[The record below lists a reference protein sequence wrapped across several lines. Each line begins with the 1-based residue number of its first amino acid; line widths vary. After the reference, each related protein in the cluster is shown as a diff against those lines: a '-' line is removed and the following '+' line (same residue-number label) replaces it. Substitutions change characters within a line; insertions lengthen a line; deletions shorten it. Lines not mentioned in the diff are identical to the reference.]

1 MIQDLTRQKDLLLQ
15 EYEFEKEQFQR
26 QTQNMGIQK
35 KVRRG
40 MCWFPLSVGRS
51 YYNSLD
57 QLVVEV
63 GRSTDTDIEH
73 QFEPG
78 KPVCFFRE
86 DASGMLTYMKFTAQ
100 VSFVEENRMVVSLP
114 SPQALAQ
121 ITEAD
126 RLGIQLYLD
135 EYTYRL
141 MFQALDTVISAKGN
155 RLAQLR
161 DICHT
166 TAPASEFSF
175 APVRFPWLNPSQEK
189 AADMVLRAKDVA
201 VVHGPP
207 GTGKTTTLVEAI
219 YETLHREVQVLVCA
233 QSNMAVDWIS
243 EKLSERGVNVL
254 RIGNPTRVTDRMLQD
269 TYERRFEN
277 HPLYDQLWGIRR
289 NIRQLYDSRE
299 GNRENRHQKIA
310 RLKEKATELEY
321 TINESIFADARVIAC
336 TLTGSAHHLLTGRRF
351 GTLFIDE
358 AAQALE
364 ASCWI
369 AIQKADRV
377 ILAGDHRQL
386 PPTVKSP
393 AALSGGLDKTLMQTI
408 CENKPRC
415 VSMLTVQYRMADD
428 IMQFP
433 NQEFYDGLLQS
444 DPGVKYRGI
453 LDWDTAVEWVEA
465 GGEERPSPNPST
477 REGSSD
483 FQQMNTQNISLP
495 SLVANGVFG
504 GLTECQSVLHE
515 GSNLHCDART
525 GPGEPLP
532 FRFPFEEGETLA
544 PDGLSRI
551 NPVEAELALQT
562 LHDYIER
569 IGKDRILYERLDIG
583 IISPYKGQ
591 VHLLRK
597 MLRKD
602 SYWKPLRH
610 LISINTV
617 DGFQGQER
625 DIILISMVR
634 QNEQGQVGFLADL
647 RRMNVAITRARMKLI
662 IIGHSPTLCRHP
674 FYRRLKQYIDNL
686 WE

>member
-1 MIQDLTRQKDLLLQ
+1 MTRQKDLLLQ

-63 GRSTDTDIEH
+63 CRSTDTDVEH

-415 VSMLTVQYRMADD
+415 VSMLTVQYRMADE

-465 GGEERPSPNPST
+465 GGEERP
-477 REGSSD
+477 
-483 FQQMNTQNISLP
+483 
-495 SLVANGVFG
+495 
-504 GLTECQSVLHE
+504 
-515 GSNLHCDART
+515 
-525 GPGEPLP
+525 P

-602 SYWKPLRH
+602 SYRKPLRH

-686 WE
+686 

>member
-1 MIQDLTRQKDLLLQ
+1 MIQDLVRQKDLLLK

-26 QTQNMGIQK
+26 QTENMGVHK

-40 MCWFPLSVGRS
+40 MCWYPLSVGRS

-57 QLVVEV
+57 QMVVEV
-63 GRSTDTDIEH
+63 SRSIDTDVEH

-78 KPVCFFRE
+78 KSVCFFQE
-86 DASGMLTYMKFTAQ
+86 DASGMLSYMKFVAQ
-100 VSFVEENRMVVSLP
+100 VCFVEENRMVIALP
-114 SPQALAQ
+114 SAGALTQ
-121 ITEAD
+121 IANAG
-126 RLGIQLYLD
+126 RLGVQLYLD

-141 MFQALDTVISAKGN
+141 MFQALDTVISAKDN

-166 TAPASEFSF
+166 SAPASEFSF
-175 APVRFPWLNPSQEK
+175 APVRFPWLNASQEK
-189 AADMVLRAKDVA
+189 AADLVLRAKDVA

-219 YETLHREVQVLVCA
+219 YEVLHREVQVLVCA

-243 EKLSERGVNVL
+243 EKLSERGVNIL
-254 RIGNPTRVTDRMLQD
+254 RIGNPTRVTDRMLND
-269 TYERRFEN
+269 TYERRFER

-310 RLKEKATELEY
+310 RLKERAAELEY
-321 TINESIFADARVIAC
+321 TINESLFADARVIAC
-336 TLTGSAHHLLTGRRF
+336 TLTGSAHPLLTGRRF

-386 PPTVKSP
+386 PPTIKSP

-415 VSMLTVQYRMADD
+415 VSMLTIQYRMSDE

-433 NQEFYDGLLQS
+433 NREFYDGLLHS
-444 DPGVKYRGI
+444 DPSVKYRGI
-453 LDWDTAVEWVEA
+453 LDWDTAIEWVESDWENGKVKTENGKLQA
-465 GGEERPSPNPST
+465 SASRSMVGTLRAASEEQ
-477 REGSSD
+477 E
-483 FQQMNTQNISLP
+483 QNS
-495 SLVANGVFG
+495 
-504 GLTECQSVLHE
+504 
-515 GSNLHCDART
+515 
-525 GPGEPLP
+525 
-532 FRFPFEEGETLA
+532 FPFSSGETLA
-544 PDGLSRI
+544 SDGISRI

-591 VHLLRK
+591 VQLLRR

-610 LISINTV
+610 LVSINTV

-634 QNEQGQVGFLADL
+634 QNEQGQVGFLSDL

-662 IIGHSPTLCRHP
+662 IIGHSPTLCQHP
-674 FYRRLKQYIDNL
+674 FYKRLKHYIDNL

>member
-1 MIQDLTRQKDLLLQ
+1 MIQDLARQKELLLK

-26 QTQNMGIQK
+26 QTQNMGVQK

-40 MCWFPLSVGRS
+40 MCWYPLSVGRS

-57 QLVVEV
+57 QLVVEL
-63 GRSTDTDIEH
+63 RRTTDLDIEH

-78 KPVCFFRE
+78 KPVCFFQE
-86 DASGMLTYMKFTAQ
+86 DASGMLSYMKFVAQ
-100 VSFVEENRMVVSLP
+100 VSFVEENSMVVSLP
-114 SPQALAQ
+114 SAQALSQ
-121 ITEAD
+121 ITDAD
-126 RLGIQLYLD
+126 RLGVQLYLD

-141 MFQALDTVISAKGN
+141 MFQALDTVISAKDN

-166 TAPASEFSF
+166 SAPASQFSF
-175 APVRFPWLNPSQEK
+175 EPVRFPWLNPSQEK
-189 AADMVLRAKDVA
+189 AADMVLHAKDVA

-219 YETLHREVQVLVCA
+219 YETLRREVQVLVCA

-243 EKLSERGVNVL
+243 EKLSERGVNIL

-269 TYERRFEN
+269 TYERRFER

-310 RLKEKATELEY
+310 RLKERATELEY
-321 TINESIFADARVIAC
+321 TINESLFTDARVIAC
-336 TLTGSAHHLLTGRRF
+336 TLTGSAHHLLQGRRF

-377 ILAGDHRQL
+377 VLAGDHRQL
-386 PPTVKSP
+386 PPTIKSP

-415 VSMLTVQYRMADD
+415 VSMLNVQYRMCDE

-433 NQEFYDGLLQS
+433 NREFYDGQLHS
-444 DPGVKYRGI
+444 DPSVKYRGI
-453 LDWDTAVEWVEA
+453 LDWDTAIEWVESDLETEN
-465 GGEERPSPNPST
+465 GK
-477 REGSSD
+477 RETENEDLTPKSNSFHLSD
-483 FQQMNTQNISLP
+483 FT
-495 SLVANGVFG
+495 
-504 GLTECQSVLHE
+504 
-515 GSNLHCDART
+515 
-525 GPGEPLP
+525 
-532 FRFPFEEGETLA
+532 FPFSSGELLA
-544 PDGLSRI
+544 SDGLSRI
-551 NPVEAELALQT
+551 NPAEARQALQS
-562 LHDYIER
+562 LRNYIER
-569 IGKDRILYERLDIG
+569 IGRDRILHERLDIG

-591 VHLLRK
+591 VQLLRR
-597 MLRKD
+597 MLRRD

-610 LISINTV
+610 LISVNTV

-634 QNEQGQVGFLADL
+634 NNEQGQVGFLSDL

-662 IIGHSPTLCRHP
+662 IIGHSPTLCHHP
-674 FYRRLKQYIDNL
+674 FYKRLKHYIDNIT
-686 WE
+686 EY

>member
-1 MIQDLTRQKDLLLQ
+1 MIQDLARQKELLLK

-26 QTQNMGIQK
+26 QTQNMGVQK

-57 QLVVEV
+57 QLVVEL
-63 GRSTDTDIEH
+63 RRTTDLDVEH
-73 QFEPG
+73 QFEPS
-78 KPVCFFRE
+78 KPVCFFQE
-86 DASGMLTYMKFTAQ
+86 DASGMLSYMKFVAQ
-100 VSFVEENRMVVSLP
+100 VSFVEENSMVVSLP
-114 SPQALAQ
+114 SAQALSQ
-121 ITEAD
+121 ITDAD
-126 RLGIQLYLD
+126 RLGVQLYLD

-141 MFQALDTVISAKGN
+141 MFQALDTVISAKDT

-166 TAPASEFSF
+166 SAPASQFSF
-175 APVRFPWLNPSQEK
+175 EPVRFPWLNPSQEK
-189 AADMVLRAKDVA
+189 AADMVLHAKDVA

-219 YETLHREVQVLVCA
+219 YETLRREVQVLVCA

-243 EKLSERGVNVL
+243 EKLSERGVNIL

-269 TYERRFEN
+269 TYERRFER

-310 RLKEKATELEY
+310 RLKERAAELEY
-321 TINESIFADARVIAC
+321 TINESLFTDARVIAC
-336 TLTGSAHHLLTGRRF
+336 TLTGSAHHLLQGRRF

-369 AIQKADRV
+369 AIQKADRIV
-377 ILAGDHRQL
+377 LAGDHRQL
-386 PPTVKSP
+386 PPTIKSP
-393 AALSGGLDKTLMQTI
+393 TALSGGLDKTLMQTI

-415 VSMLTVQYRMADD
+415 VSMLNVQYRMCDE

-433 NQEFYDGLLQS
+433 NREFYDGQLHS
-444 DPGVKYRGI
+444 DPSVKYRGI
-453 LDWDTAVEWVEA
+453 LDWDTAIEWIES
-465 GGEERPSPNPST
+465 EEPIESI
-477 REGSSD
+477 E
-483 FQQMNTQNISLP
+483 SL
-495 SLVANGVFG
+495 
-504 GLTECQSVLHE
+504 E
-515 GSNLHCDART
+515 NLDRLEPPES
-525 GPGEPLP
+525 PGEL
-532 FRFPFEEGETLA
+532 LA
-544 PDGLSRI
+544 SDGLSRT
-551 NPVEAELALQT
+551 NPAEAKQALQT

-569 IGKDRILYERLDIG
+569 IGRDRILHERLDIG

-591 VHLLRK
+591 VQLLRR
-597 MLRKD
+597 MLRRD

-610 LISINTV
+610 LISVNTV

-634 QNEQGQVGFLADL
+634 QNEQGQVGFLSDL

-662 IIGHSPTLCRHP
+662 IIGHSPTLCHHP
-674 FYRRLKQYIDNL
+674 FYKRLKHYIDNIT
-686 WE
+686 EY

>member
-63 GRSTDTDIEH
+63 GRSTDTDVEH

-114 SPQALAQ
+114 SPQALVQ

-141 MFQALDTVISAKGN
+141 MFQALDAVISAKGN

-321 TINESIFADARVIAC
+321 TISESIFADARVIAC

-465 GGEERPSPNPST
+465 GGEERP
-477 REGSSD
+477 
-483 FQQMNTQNISLP
+483 
-495 SLVANGVFG
+495 
-504 GLTECQSVLHE
+504 
-515 GSNLHCDART
+515 
-525 GPGEPLP
+525 P

-662 IIGHSPTLCRHP
+662 IIGHYPTLCRHP

>member
-1 MIQDLTRQKDLLLQ
+1 MIQDLARQKELLLK

-26 QTQNMGIQK
+26 QTQNMGVQK

-40 MCWFPLSVGRS
+40 MCWFPLRVGRS

-63 GRSTDTDIEH
+63 SRTADTDVEH
-73 QFEPG
+73 LFEPG
-78 KPVCFFRE
+78 KPVCFFQE
-86 DASGMLTYMKFTAQ
+86 DASGMLSYMKFVAQ
-100 VSFVEENRMVVSLP
+100 VSFVEENRMVIALP
-114 SPQALAQ
+114 SAGALTQ
-121 ITEAD
+121 IANAD
-126 RLGIQLYLD
+126 RLGVQLYLD

-141 MFQALDTVISAKGN
+141 MFQALDTVISAKDN

-166 TAPASEFSF
+166 SAPASQFSF
-175 APVRFPWLNPSQEK
+175 EPVRFPWLNASQEK

-219 YETLHREVQVLVCA
+219 YETLRREVQVLVCA

-243 EKLSERGVNVL
+243 EKLSERGVNIL

-269 TYERRFEN
+269 TYERRFER

-310 RLKEKATELEY
+310 RLKERAAELEY
-321 TINESIFADARVIAC
+321 TINESLFADARVISC
-336 TLTGSAHHLLTGRRF
+336 TLTGSAHPLLTGRRF

-377 ILAGDHRQL
+377 VLAGDHRQL
-386 PPTVKSP
+386 PPTIKSP

-415 VSMLTVQYRMADD
+415 VSMLNVQYRMCDE

-433 NQEFYDGLLQS
+433 NREFYDGLLHS
-444 DPGVKYRGI
+444 DPSVKYRGI
-453 LDWDTAVEWVEA
+453 LDWDTAIEWVESDLETEN
-465 GGEERPSPNPST
+465 GKRKTENEDLTPKSNSFHL
-477 REGSSD
+477 SD
-483 FQQMNTQNISLP
+483 FT
-495 SLVANGVFG
+495 
-504 GLTECQSVLHE
+504 
-515 GSNLHCDART
+515 
-525 GPGEPLP
+525 
-532 FRFPFEEGETLA
+532 FPFSSGETLA
-544 PDGLSRI
+544 SDGLSRI

-562 LHDYIER
+562 LHNYIER
-569 IGKDRILYERLDIG
+569 IGKDRILHERLDIG

-591 VHLLRK
+591 VQLLRR
-597 MLRKD
+597 MLRRD

-610 LISINTV
+610 LISVNTV

-634 QNEQGQVGFLADL
+634 NNEQGQVGFLSDL

-662 IIGHSPTLCRHP
+662 IIGHSPTLCHHP
-674 FYRRLKQYIDNL
+674 FYKRLKHYIDNIT
-686 WE
+686 EY

>member
-1 MIQDLTRQKDLLLQ
+1 
-15 EYEFEKEQFQR
+15 
-26 QTQNMGIQK
+26 MGVQK

-63 GRSTDTDIEH
+63 SRSTDLDVEH

-78 KPVCFFRE
+78 KPVCFFQE
-86 DASGMLTYMKFTAQ
+86 DASGMLSYMKFVAQ
-100 VSFVEENRMVVSLP
+100 VSFVEENRMVIALP
-114 SPQALAQ
+114 SAQAL
-121 ITEAD
+121 TLLTNAD
-126 RLGIQLYLD
+126 RLGVQLYLD

-141 MFQALDTVISAKGN
+141 MFQALDSVISAKDN

-166 TAPASEFSF
+166 GAPASEFSF

-219 YETLHREVQVLVCA
+219 YETLRREVQVLVCA

-243 EKLSERGVNVL
+243 EKLSERGVSIL

-269 TYERRFEN
+269 TYERRFER

-289 NIRQLYDSRE
+289 SIRQLYDSRE

-310 RLKEKATELEY
+310 RLKERAAELEY
-321 TINESIFADARVIAC
+321 TINESLFTDARVIAC
-336 TLTGSAHHLLTGRRF
+336 TLTGSAHHLLQGRRF

-369 AIQKADRV
+369 AIQKADRIV
-377 ILAGDHRQL
+377 LAGDHRQL
-386 PPTVKSP
+386 PPTIKSP

-415 VSMLTVQYRMADD
+415 VSMLNVQYRMCDE

-433 NQEFYDGLLQS
+433 NREFYDGQLHS
-444 DPGVKYRGI
+444 DPSVKYRGI
-453 LDWDTAVEWVEA
+453 LDWDTAIEWIESDLETEN
-465 GGEERPSPNPST
+465 GKRKTGNEDLTPKSNSFHL
-477 REGSSD
+477 SD
-483 FQQMNTQNISLP
+483 FT
-495 SLVANGVFG
+495 
-504 GLTECQSVLHE
+504 
-515 GSNLHCDART
+515 
-525 GPGEPLP
+525 
-532 FRFPFEEGETLA
+532 FPFSSGELLA
-544 PDGLSRI
+544 SDGLSRI
-551 NPVEAELALQT
+551 NPAEAKQALQT

-569 IGKDRILYERLDIG
+569 IGRDRILHERLDIG

-591 VHLLRK
+591 VQLLRR
-597 MLRKD
+597 MLRRD

-610 LISINTV
+610 LISVNTV

-634 QNEQGQVGFLADL
+634 QNEQGQVGFLSDL

-662 IIGHSPTLCRHP
+662 IIGHSPTLCHHP
-674 FYRRLKQYIDNL
+674 FYKRLKHYIDNIT
-686 WE
+686 EY

>member
-1 MIQDLTRQKDLLLQ
+1 MIQDLARQKELLLK

-26 QTQNMGIQK
+26 QTQNMGVQK

-63 GRSTDTDIEH
+63 SRTADTDVEH
-73 QFEPG
+73 LFEPG
-78 KPVCFFRE
+78 KPVCFFQE
-86 DASGMLTYMKFTAQ
+86 DASGMLSYMKFVAQ
-100 VSFVEENRMVVSLP
+100 VSFVEENRMVIALP
-114 SPQALAQ
+114 SAQALTQ
-121 ITEAD
+121 LSNAD
-126 RLGIQLYLD
+126 RLGVQLYLD

-141 MFQALDTVISAKGN
+141 MFQALDTVISAKDN

-166 TAPASEFSF
+166 SAPASQFSF
-175 APVRFPWLNPSQEK
+175 EPVRFPWLNASQEK
-189 AADMVLRAKDVA
+189 AADLVLRAKDVA

-219 YETLHREVQVLVCA
+219 YETLRREVQVLVCA

-243 EKLSERGVNVL
+243 EKLSERGVNIL
-254 RIGNPTRVTDRMLQD
+254 RIGNPTRVTDRMLND
-269 TYERRFEN
+269 TYERRFER

-310 RLKEKATELEY
+310 RLKERATELEY
-321 TINESIFADARVIAC
+321 TINESLFSDARVIAC
-336 TLTGSAHHLLTGRRF
+336 TLTGSAHHLLQGRRF

-369 AIQKADRV
+369 AIQKADRI

-386 PPTVKSP
+386 PPTIKSP
-393 AALSGGLDKTLMQTI
+393 AALSGGLDKTLMQAI

-415 VSMLTVQYRMADD
+415 VSMLNVQYRMCDE

-433 NQEFYDGLLQS
+433 NREFYDGLLHS
-444 DPGVKYRGI
+444 DPSVKYRGI
-453 LDWDTAVEWVEA
+453 LDWDTAIEWVESDLETEN
-465 GGEERPSPNPST
+465 GK
-477 REGSSD
+477 RETENEDLTPKSNSFHLSD
-483 FQQMNTQNISLP
+483 FT
-495 SLVANGVFG
+495 
-504 GLTECQSVLHE
+504 
-515 GSNLHCDART
+515 
-525 GPGEPLP
+525 
-532 FRFPFEEGETLA
+532 FPFSSGETLA
-544 PDGLSRI
+544 SDGLSRI

-562 LHDYIER
+562 LHNYIER
-569 IGKDRILYERLDIG
+569 IGKDRILHERLDIG

-591 VHLLRK
+591 VQLLRR
-597 MLRKD
+597 MLRKN

-634 QNEQGQVGFLADL
+634 NNEQGQVGFLSDL

-674 FYRRLKQYIDNL
+674 FYKRLKHYIDNIT
-686 WE
+686 EY

>member
-26 QTQNMGIQK
+26 QTQNMGVQK

-63 GRSTDTDIEH
+63 SRSTDTDVEH

-141 MFQALDTVISAKGN
+141 MFQALDAVISAKGN

-243 EKLSERGVNVL
+243 EKLAERGVNIL

-269 TYERRFEN
+269 TYERRFER

-310 RLKEKATELEY
+310 RLKERATELEY
-321 TINESIFADARVIAC
+321 TINESLFADARVIAC
-336 TLTGSAHHLLTGRRF
+336 TLTGSAHHLLAGRKF

-393 AALSGGLDKTLMQTI
+393 SALSGGLDKTLMQTI

-433 NQEFYDGLLQS
+433 NREFYDGLLQS

-453 LDWDTAVEWVEA
+453 LDWDTAVEWVE
-465 GGEERPSPNPST
+465 
-477 REGSSD
+477 
-483 FQQMNTQNISLP
+483 
-495 SLVANGVFG
+495 
-504 GLTECQSVLHE
+504 
-515 GSNLHCDART
+515 
-525 GPGEPLP
+525 GPGEGPP

-686 WE
+686 

>member
-1 MIQDLTRQKDLLLQ
+1 MIQDLARQKELLLK

-26 QTQNMGIQK
+26 QTQNMGVQK

-57 QLVVEV
+57 QLVVEL
-63 GRSTDTDIEH
+63 RRTTDLDVEH

-78 KPVCFFRE
+78 KPVCFFQE
-86 DASGMLTYMKFTAQ
+86 DASGMLSYMKFVAQ
-100 VSFVEENRMVVSLP
+100 VSFVEENSMVVSLP
-114 SPQALAQ
+114 SAQALSQ
-121 ITEAD
+121 ITDAD
-126 RLGIQLYLD
+126 RLGVQLYLD

-141 MFQALDTVISAKGN
+141 MFQALDSVISAKDN

-166 TAPASEFSF
+166 GAPASEFSF

-219 YETLHREVQVLVCA
+219 YETLRREVQVLVCA

-243 EKLSERGVNVL
+243 EKLSERGVSIL

-269 TYERRFEN
+269 TYERRFER

-289 NIRQLYDSRE
+289 SIRQLYDSRE

-310 RLKEKATELEY
+310 RLKERAAELEY
-321 TINESIFADARVIAC
+321 TINESLFTDARVIAC
-336 TLTGSAHHLLTGRRF
+336 TLTGSAHHLLQGRRF

-369 AIQKADRV
+369 AIQKADRIV
-377 ILAGDHRQL
+377 LAGDHRQL
-386 PPTVKSP
+386 PPTIKSP

-415 VSMLTVQYRMADD
+415 VSMLNVQYRMCDE

-433 NQEFYDGLLQS
+433 NREFYDGQLHS
-444 DPGVKYRGI
+444 DPSVKYRGI
-453 LDWDTAVEWVEA
+453 LDWDTAIEWIESDLETEN
-465 GGEERPSPNPST
+465 GKRKTENEDLTPKYNSFHP
-477 REGSSD
+477 SD
-483 FQQMNTQNISLP
+483 FT
-495 SLVANGVFG
+495 
-504 GLTECQSVLHE
+504 
-515 GSNLHCDART
+515 
-525 GPGEPLP
+525 
-532 FRFPFEEGETLA
+532 FPFSSGELLA
-544 PDGLSRI
+544 SDGFSRI
-551 NPVEAELALQT
+551 NPAEAKQALQA
-562 LHDYIER
+562 LHDYVER
-569 IGKDRILYERLDIG
+569 IGRDRILHERLDIG

-591 VHLLRK
+591 VQLLRR
-597 MLRKD
+597 MLRRD

-610 LISINTV
+610 LISVNTV

-634 QNEQGQVGFLADL
+634 QNEQGQVGFLSDL

-662 IIGHSPTLCRHP
+662 IIGHSPTLCHHP
-674 FYRRLKQYIDNL
+674 FYKRLKHYIDNIT
-686 WE
+686 EY

>member
-63 GRSTDTDIEH
+63 GRSTDTDVEH

-141 MFQALDTVISAKGN
+141 MFQALDAVISAKGN

-321 TINESIFADARVIAC
+321 TISESIFADARVIAC

-453 LDWDTAVEWVEA
+453 LDWDTAVEWVE
-465 GGEERPSPNPST
+465 
-477 REGSSD
+477 
-483 FQQMNTQNISLP
+483 
-495 SLVANGVFG
+495 
-504 GLTECQSVLHE
+504 
-515 GSNLHCDART
+515 
-525 GPGEPLP
+525 GPGEGPP
-532 FRFPFEEGETLA
+532 FHFPFEEGETLA

-674 FYRRLKQYIDNL
+674 FYRRLKQYIANL
-686 WE
+686 

>member
-1 MIQDLTRQKDLLLQ
+1 
-15 EYEFEKEQFQR
+15 
-26 QTQNMGIQK
+26 MGVQK

-57 QLVVEV
+57 QMVVEV
-63 GRSTDTDIEH
+63 SRSIDTDVEH

-78 KPVCFFRE
+78 KPVCFFQE
-86 DASGMLTYMKFTAQ
+86 DASGMLSYMKFVAQ
-100 VSFVEENRMVVSLP
+100 VCFVEENRMVIALP
-114 SPQALAQ
+114 SAQALTQLTNAG
-121 ITEAD
+121 
-126 RLGIQLYLD
+126 RLGVQLYLD

-141 MFQALDTVISAKGN
+141 MFQALDTVISAKDN

-166 TAPASEFSF
+166 SAPASEFSF
-175 APVRFPWLNPSQEK
+175 APVRFPWLNASQEK
-189 AADMVLRAKDVA
+189 AADLVLRAKDVA

-219 YETLHREVQVLVCA
+219 YEALHREVQVLVCA

-243 EKLSERGVNVL
+243 EKLSERGVNIL
-254 RIGNPTRVTDRMLQD
+254 RIGNPTRVTDRMLND
-269 TYERRFEN
+269 TYERRFER

-310 RLKEKATELEY
+310 RLKERAAELEY
-321 TINESIFADARVIAC
+321 TINESLFADARVIAC
-336 TLTGSAHHLLTGRRF
+336 TLTGSAHPLLTGRRF

-386 PPTVKSP
+386 PPTIKSP

-415 VSMLTVQYRMADD
+415 VSMLTIQYRMSDE

-433 NQEFYDGLLQS
+433 NREFYEGLLQS
-444 DPGVKYRGI
+444 DPSVKYRGI
-453 LDWDTAVEWVEA
+453 LDWDTAIEWVES
-465 GGEERPSPNPST
+465 EEN
-477 REGSSD
+477 
-483 FQQMNTQNISLP
+483 
-495 SLVANGVFG
+495 
-504 GLTECQSVLHE
+504 
-515 GSNLHCDART
+515 
-525 GPGEPLP
+525 
-532 FRFPFEEGETLA
+532 EGETLA
-544 PDGLSRI
+544 SDGLSRI

-591 VHLLRK
+591 VQLLRR

-610 LISINTV
+610 LVSINTV

-634 QNEQGQVGFLADL
+634 QNEQGQVGFLSDL

-662 IIGHSPTLCRHP
+662 IIGHSPTLCKHP
-674 FYRRLKQYIDNL
+674 FYKRLKQYIDNITGY
-686 WE
+686 

>member
-1 MIQDLTRQKDLLLQ
+1 MIQDLARQKELLLK

-26 QTQNMGIQK
+26 QTQNMGVQK

-57 QLVVEV
+57 QLVVEL
-63 GRSTDTDIEH
+63 RRTTDLDVEH

-78 KPVCFFRE
+78 KPVCFFQE
-86 DASGMLTYMKFTAQ
+86 DASGMLSYMKFVAQ
-100 VSFVEENRMVVSLP
+100 VSFVEENSMVVSLP
-114 SPQALAQ
+114 SAQALSQ
-121 ITEAD
+121 ITDAD
-126 RLGIQLYLD
+126 RLGVQLYLD

-141 MFQALDTVISAKGN
+141 MFQALDSVISAKDN

-166 TAPASEFSF
+166 GAPASQFSF
-175 APVRFPWLNPSQEK
+175 EPVRFPWLNPSQEK

-219 YETLHREVQVLVCA
+219 YETLRREVQVLVCA

-243 EKLSERGVNVL
+243 EKLSERGVSIL
-254 RIGNPTRVTDRMLQD
+254 RMGNPTRVTDRMLQD
-269 TYERRFEN
+269 TYERRFER

-289 NIRQLYDSRE
+289 SIRQLYDSRE

-310 RLKEKATELEY
+310 RLKERAAELEY
-321 TINESIFADARVIAC
+321 TINESLFTDARVIAC
-336 TLTGSAHHLLTGRRF
+336 TLTGSAHPLLQGRRF

-369 AIQKADRV
+369 AIQKADRIV
-377 ILAGDHRQL
+377 LAGDHRQL
-386 PPTVKSP
+386 PPTIKSP

-408 CENKPRC
+408 CENKPLC
-415 VSMLTVQYRMADD
+415 VSMLNVQYRMCDE

-433 NQEFYDGLLQS
+433 NREFYDGQLHS
-444 DPGVKYRGI
+444 DPSVKYRGI
-453 LDWDTAVEWVEA
+453 LDWDTAIEWIES
-465 GGEERPSPNPST
+465 ETPLE
-477 REGSSD
+477 
-483 FQQMNTQNISLP
+483 
-495 SLVANGVFG
+495 
-504 GLTECQSVLHE
+504 
-515 GSNLHCDART
+515 NLDRLDHLES
-525 GPGEPLP
+525 PGEL
-532 FRFPFEEGETLA
+532 LA
-544 PDGLSRI
+544 SDGLSRI
-551 NPVEAELALQT
+551 NPAEAKQALQS

-569 IGKDRILYERLDIG
+569 IGRDRILHERLDIG

-591 VHLLRK
+591 VQLLRR
-597 MLRKD
+597 MLRRD

-610 LISINTV
+610 LISVNTV

-634 QNEQGQVGFLADL
+634 QNEQGQVGFLSDL

-662 IIGHSPTLCRHP
+662 IIGHSPTLCHHP
-674 FYRRLKQYIDNL
+674 FYKRLKHYIDNIT
-686 WE
+686 EY

>member
-1 MIQDLTRQKDLLLQ
+1 MIQDLARQKELLLK

-26 QTQNMGIQK
+26 QTQNMGVQK

-40 MCWFPLSVGRS
+40 MCWYPLSVGRS

-57 QLVVEV
+57 QLVVEL
-63 GRSTDTDIEH
+63 RRTTDLDIEH

-78 KPVCFFRE
+78 KPVCFFQE
-86 DASGMLTYMKFTAQ
+86 DASGMLSYMKFVAQ
-100 VSFVEENRMVVSLP
+100 VSFVEENSMVVSLP
-114 SPQALAQ
+114 SAQALSQ
-121 ITEAD
+121 ITDAD
-126 RLGIQLYLD
+126 RLGVQLYLD

-141 MFQALDTVISAKGN
+141 MFQALDTVISAKDN

-166 TAPASEFSF
+166 SAPATQFSF
-175 APVRFPWLNPSQEK
+175 EPVRFPWLNPSQEK
-189 AADMVLRAKDVA
+189 AADMVLHAKDVA

-219 YETLHREVQVLVCA
+219 YETLRREVQVLVCA

-243 EKLSERGVNVL
+243 EKLSERGVNIL

-269 TYERRFEN
+269 TYERRFER

-310 RLKEKATELEY
+310 RLKERATELEY
-321 TINESIFADARVIAC
+321 TINESLFTDARVIAC
-336 TLTGSAHHLLTGRRF
+336 TLTGSAHHLLQGRRF

-377 ILAGDHRQL
+377 VLAGDHRQL
-386 PPTVKSP
+386 PPTIKSP

-415 VSMLTVQYRMADD
+415 VSMLNVQYRMCDE

-433 NQEFYDGLLQS
+433 NREFYDGQLHS
-444 DPGVKYRGI
+444 DPSVKYRGI
-453 LDWDTAVEWVEA
+453 LDWDTAIEWIES
-465 GGEERPSPNPST
+465 EEPIESLESPENLDRLDRPEPPES
-477 REGSSD
+477 
-483 FQQMNTQNISLP
+483 
-495 SLVANGVFG
+495 
-504 GLTECQSVLHE
+504 
-515 GSNLHCDART
+515 
-525 GPGEPLP
+525 PGEL
-532 FRFPFEEGETLA
+532 LA
-544 PDGLSRI
+544 SDGLSRI
-551 NPVEAELALQT
+551 NPAEARQALQA
-562 LHDYIER
+562 LRNYIER
-569 IGKDRILYERLDIG
+569 IGRDRILHERLDIG

-591 VHLLRK
+591 VQLLRR
-597 MLRKD
+597 MLRRD

-610 LISINTV
+610 LISVNTV

-634 QNEQGQVGFLADL
+634 NNEQGQVGFLSDL

-662 IIGHSPTLCRHP
+662 IIGHSPTLCHHP
-674 FYRRLKQYIDNL
+674 FYKRLKHYIDNIT
-686 WE
+686 EY

>member
-1 MIQDLTRQKDLLLQ
+1 MIQDLVRQKELLLK

-26 QTQNMGIQK
+26 QTQNMGVQK

-40 MCWFPLSVGRS
+40 MCWYPLSVGRS

-57 QLVVEV
+57 QLVVELR
-63 GRSTDTDIEH
+63 RSTDLDVEH

-78 KPVCFFRE
+78 KPVCFFQE
-86 DASGMLTYMKFTAQ
+86 DASGMLSYMKFVAQ
-100 VSFVEENRMVVSLP
+100 VSFVEENSMVVSLP
-114 SPQALAQ
+114 SAQALAQ
-121 ITEAD
+121 ITDAD
-126 RLGIQLYLD
+126 RLGVQLYLD

-141 MFQALDTVISAKGN
+141 MFQALDSVISAKDN

-166 TAPASEFSF
+166 GAPASEFSF

-219 YETLHREVQVLVCA
+219 YETLRREVQVLVCA

-243 EKLSERGVNVL
+243 EKLSERGVSIL

-269 TYERRFEN
+269 TYERRFER

-289 NIRQLYDSRE
+289 SIRQLYDSRE

-310 RLKEKATELEY
+310 RLKERAAELEY
-321 TINESIFADARVIAC
+321 TINESLFTDARVIAC
-336 TLTGSAHHLLTGRRF
+336 TLTGSAHPLLQGRRF

-369 AIQKADRV
+369 AIQKADRIV
-377 ILAGDHRQL
+377 LAGDHRQL
-386 PPTVKSP
+386 PPTIKSP

-415 VSMLTVQYRMADD
+415 VSMLNVQYRMCDE

-433 NQEFYDGLLQS
+433 NREFYDGQLHS
-444 DPGVKYRGI
+444 DPSVKYRGI
-453 LDWDTAVEWVEA
+453 LDWDTAIEWIES
-465 GGEERPSPNPST
+465 ETPLENL
-477 REGSSD
+477 E
-483 FQQMNTQNISLP
+483 SLE
-495 SLVANGVFG
+495 SL
-504 GLTECQSVLHE
+504 E
-515 GSNLHCDART
+515 NLDRLDRLDHLES
-525 GPGEPLP
+525 PGEL
-532 FRFPFEEGETLA
+532 LA
-544 PDGLSRI
+544 SDGLSRI
-551 NPVEAELALQT
+551 NPAEARQALQS

-569 IGKDRILYERLDIG
+569 IGRDRILHERLDIG

-591 VHLLRK
+591 VQLLRR
-597 MLRKD
+597 MLRRD

-610 LISINTV
+610 LISVNTV

-634 QNEQGQVGFLADL
+634 QNEQGQVGFLSDL

-662 IIGHSPTLCRHP
+662 IIGHSPTLCHHP
-674 FYRRLKQYIDNL
+674 FYKRLKHYIDNIT
-686 WE
+686 EY

>member
-1 MIQDLTRQKDLLLQ
+1 MIQDLVRQKDLLLR

-26 QTQNMGIQK
+26 QTENMGVQK

-57 QLVVEV
+57 QMVVEV
-63 GRSTDTDIEH
+63 SRTADTDVEH

-78 KPVCFFRE
+78 KPVCFFQE
-86 DASGMLTYMKFTAQ
+86 DASGMLSYMKFVAQ
-100 VSFVEENRMVVSLP
+100 VSFVEENRMVIALP
-114 SPQALAQ
+114 SAGALTQ
-121 ITEAD
+121 IANAD
-126 RLGIQLYLD
+126 RLGVQLYLD

-141 MFQALDTVISAKGN
+141 MFQALDTVISAKDN

-166 TAPASEFSF
+166 SAPASEFSF
-175 APVRFPWLNPSQEK
+175 APVRFPWLNASQEK
-189 AADMVLRAKDVA
+189 AADLVLRAKDVA

-219 YETLHREVQVLVCA
+219 YEALHREVQVLVCA

-243 EKLSERGVNVL
+243 EKLSERGVNIL
-254 RIGNPTRVTDRMLQD
+254 RIGNPTRVTDRMLND
-269 TYERRFEN
+269 TYERRFER

-310 RLKEKATELEY
+310 QLKERAAELEY
-321 TINESIFADARVIAC
+321 TINESLFADARVIAC
-336 TLTGSAHHLLTGRRF
+336 TLTGSAHPLLTGRRF

-386 PPTVKSP
+386 PPTIKSP

-415 VSMLTVQYRMADD
+415 VSMLTIQYRMSDE

-433 NQEFYDGLLQS
+433 NREFYDGLLQS
-444 DPGVKYRGI
+444 DPSVKYRGI
-453 LDWDTAVEWVEA
+453 LDWDTAIEWVES
-465 GGEERPSPNPST
+465 EEN
-477 REGSSD
+477 
-483 FQQMNTQNISLP
+483 
-495 SLVANGVFG
+495 
-504 GLTECQSVLHE
+504 
-515 GSNLHCDART
+515 
-525 GPGEPLP
+525 
-532 FRFPFEEGETLA
+532 EGETLA
-544 PDGLSRI
+544 SDGLSRI

-591 VHLLRK
+591 VQLLRR

-602 SYWKPLRH
+602 SYWKPLRP

-634 QNEQGQVGFLADL
+634 HNEQGQVGFLSDL

-662 IIGHSPTLCRHP
+662 IIGHSPTLCKHP
-674 FYRRLKQYIDNL
+674 FYKRLKHYIDNL
-686 WE
+686 WG

>member
-1 MIQDLTRQKDLLLQ
+1 MIQDLIRQKDLLLK
-15 EYEFEKEQFQR
+15 EYEFEKEQFER
-26 QTQNMGIQK
+26 QTQNMGVQK

-40 MCWFPLSVGRS
+40 MCWYPLSVGRS

-63 GRSTDTDIEH
+63 RRTTDLDVEH

-78 KPVCFFRE
+78 KPVCFFQE
-86 DASGMLTYMKFTAQ
+86 DASGMLTYLKFVAQ
-100 VSFVEENRMVVSLP
+100 VSFVEENSMVVSLP
-114 SPQALAQ
+114 SAQALAQ
-121 ITEAD
+121 ITDAD

-141 MFQALDTVISAKGN
+141 MFQALDTVIAAKDN

-166 TAPASEFSF
+166 SAPASQFSF
-175 APVRFPWLNPSQEK
+175 EPVRFPWLNASQEK

-219 YETLHREVQVLVCA
+219 YETLRREVQVLVCA

-243 EKLSERGVNVL
+243 EKLSERGVNIL

-269 TYERRFEN
+269 TYERRFER

-289 NIRQLYDSRE
+289 SIRQLYDSRE
-299 GNRENRHQKIA
+299 GNRDNRHQKIA
-310 RLKEKATELEY
+310 RLKERAAELEY
-321 TINESIFADARVIAC
+321 TISESLFADARVIAC
-336 TLTGSAHHLLTGRRF
+336 TLTGSAHPLLQGRRF

-369 AIQKADRV
+369 AIQKADRIV
-377 ILAGDHRQL
+377 LAGDHRQL
-386 PPTVKSP
+386 PPTIKSP
-393 AALSGGLDKTLMQTI
+393 VALSGGLDKTLMQTI

-415 VSMLTVQYRMADD
+415 VSMLNVQYRMCDE

-433 NQEFYDGLLQS
+433 NREFYDGQLHS
-444 DPGVKYRGI
+444 DPSVKYRGI
-453 LDWDTAVEWVEA
+453 LDWDTAIEWIES
-465 GGEERPSPNPST
+465 EQPLESLENLDSL
-477 REGSSD
+477 ECLDHQGSSAE
-483 FQQMNTQNISLP
+483 SLA
-495 SLVANGVFG
+495 S
-504 GLTECQSVLHE
+504 
-515 GSNLHCDART
+515 
-525 GPGEPLP
+525 
-532 FRFPFEEGETLA
+532 
-544 PDGLSRI
+544 DGLSRI
-551 NPVEAELALQT
+551 NPAEAKQALQA

-569 IGKDRILYERLDIG
+569 IGRDRILHERLDIG

-591 VHLLRK
+591 VQLLRR
-597 MLRKD
+597 MIRRD
-602 SYWKPLRH
+602 AWWKPLRH
-610 LISINTV
+610 LISVNTV

-634 QNEQGQVGFLADL
+634 NNEQGQVGFLSDL

-662 IIGHSPTLCRHP
+662 IIGHSPTLCHHP
-674 FYRRLKQYIDNL
+674 FYKRLKHYIDNIT
-686 WE
+686 EY

>member
-63 GRSTDTDIEH
+63 GRSTDTDVEH

-465 GGEERPSPNPST
+465 GGEERP
-477 REGSSD
+477 
-483 FQQMNTQNISLP
+483 
-495 SLVANGVFG
+495 
-504 GLTECQSVLHE
+504 
-515 GSNLHCDART
+515 
-525 GPGEPLP
+525 P

-674 FYRRLKQYIDNL
+674 FYRRLKQYIDNI

>member
-1 MIQDLTRQKDLLLQ
+1 MTRQKDLLLQ

-26 QTQNMGIQK
+26 QTQNMGVQK

-63 GRSTDTDIEH
+63 SRSTDTDVEH

-78 KPVCFFRE
+78 KPVCFLRE

-114 SPQALAQ
+114 SPQALSQ
-121 ITEAD
+121 IADAD

-141 MFQALDTVISAKGN
+141 MFQALDAVISAKGN

-243 EKLSERGVNVL
+243 EKLAERGVNIL

-269 TYERRFEN
+269 TYERRFER

-310 RLKEKATELEY
+310 RLKERATELEY
-321 TINESIFADARVIAC
+321 TINESLFADARVIAC

-433 NQEFYDGLLQS
+433 NREFYDGLLQS

-465 GGEERPSPNPST
+465 GGEE
-477 REGSSD
+477 
-483 FQQMNTQNISLP
+483 
-495 SLVANGVFG
+495 
-504 GLTECQSVLHE
+504 
-515 GSNLHCDART
+515 
-525 GPGEPLP
+525 
-532 FRFPFEEGETLA
+532 GETLA
-544 PDGLSRI
+544 SDGLSRI

-602 SYWKPLRH
+602 SYWKPFRH

-686 WE
+686 

>member
-1 MIQDLTRQKDLLLQ
+1 MTRQKDLLLK
-15 EYEFEKEQFQR
+15 EYEFEKEQFER
-26 QTQNMGIQK
+26 QTQNMGVQK

-40 MCWFPLSVGRS
+40 MCWYPLSVGRS

-57 QLVVEV
+57 QLVVEL
-63 GRSTDTDIEH
+63 RRTTDLDIEH

-78 KPVCFFRE
+78 KPVCFFQE
-86 DASGMLTYMKFTAQ
+86 DASGMLSYMKFVAQ
-100 VSFVEENRMVVSLP
+100 VSFVEENSMVVSLP
-114 SPQALAQ
+114 SAQALSQ
-121 ITEAD
+121 IADAD
-126 RLGIQLYLD
+126 RLGVQLYLD

-141 MFQALDTVISAKGN
+141 MFQALDTVISAKDN

-166 TAPASEFSF
+166 SAPASQFSF
-175 APVRFPWLNPSQEK
+175 EPVRFPWLNPSQEK

-219 YETLHREVQVLVCA
+219 YETLRREVQVLVCA

-243 EKLSERGVNVL
+243 EKLSERGVNIL

-269 TYERRFEN
+269 TYERRFER

-310 RLKEKATELEY
+310 RLKERATELEY
-321 TINESIFADARVIAC
+321 TINESLFTDARVIAC
-336 TLTGSAHHLLTGRRF
+336 TLTGSAHHLLQGRRF

-377 ILAGDHRQL
+377 VLAGDHRQL
-386 PPTVKSP
+386 PPTIKSP

-415 VSMLTVQYRMADD
+415 VTMLNVQYRMCDE

-433 NQEFYDGLLQS
+433 NREFYDGQLHS
-444 DPGVKYRGI
+444 DPSVKYRGI
-453 LDWDTAVEWVEA
+453 LDWDTAIEWIESEESLESLENLDRLEPPESS
-465 GGEERPSPNPST
+465 GE
-477 REGSSD
+477 
-483 FQQMNTQNISLP
+483 L
-495 SLVANGVFG
+495 
-504 GLTECQSVLHE
+504 
-515 GSNLHCDART
+515 
-525 GPGEPLP
+525 
-532 FRFPFEEGETLA
+532 LA
-544 PDGLSRI
+544 SDGLSRI
-551 NPVEAELALQT
+551 NPAEARQALQA
-562 LHDYIER
+562 LRNYIER
-569 IGKDRILYERLDIG
+569 IGRDRILHERLDIG

-591 VHLLRK
+591 VQLLRR
-597 MLRKD
+597 MLRRD
-602 SYWKPLRH
+602 SYWKPLRQ
-610 LISINTV
+610 LISVNTV

-634 QNEQGQVGFLADL
+634 NNEQGQVGFLSDL

-662 IIGHSPTLCRHP
+662 IIGHSPTLCLHP
-674 FYRRLKQYIDNL
+674 FYKRLKHYIDNL

>member
-1 MIQDLTRQKDLLLQ
+1 MIQDLVRQKDLLLR

-26 QTQNMGIQK
+26 QTENMGVQK

-57 QLVVEV
+57 QMVVEV
-63 GRSTDTDIEH
+63 SRSTDTDVEH
-73 QFEPG
+73 QFDPG
-78 KPVCFFRE
+78 KPVCFFQE
-86 DASGMLTYMKFTAQ
+86 DASGMLSYMKFVAQ
-100 VSFVEENRMVVSLP
+100 VSFVEENRMVIALP
-114 SPQALAQ
+114 SAQALTQ
-121 ITEAD
+121 LSNAD
-126 RLGIQLYLD
+126 RLGVQLYLD

-141 MFQALDTVISAKGN
+141 MFQALDTVISAKDN

-166 TAPASEFSF
+166 SAPASEFSF
-175 APVRFPWLNPSQEK
+175 EPVRFPWLNASQEK
-189 AADMVLRAKDVA
+189 AADLVLRAKDVA

-219 YETLHREVQVLVCA
+219 YETLRREVQVLVCA

-243 EKLSERGVNVL
+243 EKLSERGVNIL
-254 RIGNPTRVTDRMLQD
+254 RIGNPTRVTDRMLND
-269 TYERRFEN
+269 TYERRFER

-289 NIRQLYDSRE
+289 NIRQLYDSHE
-299 GNRENRHQKIA
+299 GNRENRHQRIA
-310 RLKEKATELEY
+310 RLKERATELEY
-321 TINESIFADARVIAC
+321 TINESLFADARVIAC
-336 TLTGSAHHLLTGRRF
+336 TLTGSAHPLLTGRRF

-386 PPTVKSP
+386 PPTIKSP

-415 VSMLTVQYRMADD
+415 VSMLTIQYRMSDE

-433 NQEFYDGLLQS
+433 NREFYDGLLQS
-444 DPGVKYRGI
+444 DPSVKYRGI
-453 LDWDTAVEWVEA
+453 LDWDTAIEWIES
-465 GGEERPSPNPST
+465 ETPLE
-477 REGSSD
+477 
-483 FQQMNTQNISLP
+483 SLE
-495 SLVANGVFG
+495 SLD
-504 GLTECQSVLHE
+504 
-515 GSNLHCDART
+515 NLYRLEHIES
-525 GPGEPLP
+525 PGEL
-532 FRFPFEEGETLA
+532 LA
-544 PDGLSRI
+544 SDGLSRI

-591 VHLLRK
+591 VQLLRR
-597 MLRKD
+597 MIRRN
-602 SYWKPLRH
+602 SWWKPLRH

-634 QNEQGQVGFLADL
+634 NNEQGQVGFLSDL

-674 FYRRLKQYIDNL
+674 FYKRLKHYIDNL
-686 WE
+686 WG

>member
-1 MIQDLTRQKDLLLQ
+1 MTRQKDLLLQ

-63 GRSTDTDIEH
+63 GRSTDTDVEH

-141 MFQALDTVISAKGN
+141 MFQALDAVISAKGN

-465 GGEERPSPNPST
+465 GGEER
-477 REGSSD
+477 
-483 FQQMNTQNISLP
+483 
-495 SLVANGVFG
+495 
-504 GLTECQSVLHE
+504 
-515 GSNLHCDART
+515 
-525 GPGEPLP
+525 LP

-551 NPVEAELALQT
+551 NPAEAKLALQT

>member
-1 MIQDLTRQKDLLLQ
+1 MIQDLARQKELLLK

-26 QTQNMGIQK
+26 QTQNMGVQK

-63 GRSTDTDIEH
+63 SRTADTDVEH
-73 QFEPG
+73 LFEPN
-78 KPVCFFRE
+78 KPVCFFQE
-86 DASGMLTYMKFTAQ
+86 DASGMLSYMKFVAQ
-100 VSFVEENRMVVSLP
+100 VSFVEENRMVIALP
-114 SPQALAQ
+114 SAGALTQ
-121 ITEAD
+121 IANAD
-126 RLGIQLYLD
+126 RLGVQLYLD

-141 MFQALDTVISAKGN
+141 MFQALDTVISAKDN

-166 TAPASEFSF
+166 SAPASQFSF
-175 APVRFPWLNPSQEK
+175 EPVRFPWLNASQEK
-189 AADMVLRAKDVA
+189 AADLVLRAKDVA

-219 YETLHREVQVLVCA
+219 YETLRREVQVLVCA

-243 EKLSERGVNVL
+243 EKLSERGVNIL
-254 RIGNPTRVTDRMLQD
+254 RIGNPTRVTDRMLND
-269 TYERRFEN
+269 TYERRFER

-310 RLKEKATELEY
+310 RLKERAAELEY
-321 TINESIFADARVIAC
+321 TISESLFADARVIAC
-336 TLTGSAHHLLTGRRF
+336 TLTGSAHPLLTGRRF

-377 ILAGDHRQL
+377 VLAGDHRQL
-386 PPTVKSP
+386 PPTIKSP

-415 VSMLTVQYRMADD
+415 VSMLNVQYRMCDE

-433 NQEFYDGLLQS
+433 NREFYDGLLHS
-444 DPGVKYRGI
+444 DPSVKYRGI
-453 LDWDTAVEWVEA
+453 LDWDTAIEWIESDLETEN
-465 GGEERPSPNPST
+465 GKRKTENEDLTPKSNSFHL
-477 REGSSD
+477 SD
-483 FQQMNTQNISLP
+483 FT
-495 SLVANGVFG
+495 
-504 GLTECQSVLHE
+504 
-515 GSNLHCDART
+515 
-525 GPGEPLP
+525 
-532 FRFPFEEGETLA
+532 FPFSSGETLA
-544 PDGLSRI
+544 SDGLSRI

-562 LHDYIER
+562 LHNYIER
-569 IGKDRILYERLDIG
+569 IGKDRILHERLDIG

-591 VHLLRK
+591 VQLLRR
-597 MLRKD
+597 MIRRN
-602 SYWKPLRH
+602 SWWKPLRH
-610 LISINTV
+610 LISVNTV

-634 QNEQGQVGFLADL
+634 NNEQGQVGFLSDL

-662 IIGHSPTLCRHP
+662 IIGHSPTLCHHP
-674 FYRRLKQYIDNL
+674 FYKRLKHYIDNIT
-686 WE
+686 EY

>member
-1 MIQDLTRQKDLLLQ
+1 MIQDLARQKELLLK

-26 QTQNMGIQK
+26 QTENMGVQK

-57 QLVVEV
+57 QLVVEL
-63 GRSTDTDIEH
+63 RRTTDLDVEH

-78 KPVCFFRE
+78 KPVCFFQE
-86 DASGMLTYMKFTAQ
+86 DASGMLSYMKFVAQ
-100 VSFVEENRMVVSLP
+100 VSFVEENSMVVSLP
-114 SPQALAQ
+114 SAQALSQ
-121 ITEAD
+121 ITDAD
-126 RLGIQLYLD
+126 RLGVQLYLD

-141 MFQALDTVISAKGN
+141 MFQALDSVISAKDN

-166 TAPASEFSF
+166 GAPASEFSF

-219 YETLHREVQVLVCA
+219 YEALHREVQVLVCA

-243 EKLSERGVNVL
+243 EKLSERGVSIL

-269 TYERRFEN
+269 TYERRFER

-289 NIRQLYDSRE
+289 NIRQLYDYRE
-299 GNRENRHQKIA
+299 GSRENRHQKIA
-310 RLKEKATELEY
+310 RLKERAAELEY
-321 TINESIFADARVIAC
+321 TINESLFADARVIAC
-336 TLTGSAHHLLTGRRF
+336 TLTGSAHPLLTGRRF

-364 ASCWI
+364 AACWI

-386 PPTVKSP
+386 PPTIKSP

-415 VSMLTVQYRMADD
+415 VSMLTIQYRMSDE

-433 NQEFYDGLLQS
+433 NREFYDGQLHS
-444 DPGVKYRGI
+444 DPSVKYRGI
-453 LDWDTAVEWVEA
+453 LDWDTAIEWIES
-465 GGEERPSPNPST
+465 ETPLENP
-477 REGSSD
+477 E
-483 FQQMNTQNISLP
+483 SL
-495 SLVANGVFG
+495 
-504 GLTECQSVLHE
+504 E
-515 GSNLHCDART
+515 NLDRLDRLDHLES
-525 GPGEPLP
+525 PGEL
-532 FRFPFEEGETLA
+532 LA
-544 PDGLSRI
+544 SDGLSRI
-551 NPVEAELALQT
+551 NPAEARQALQT

-569 IGKDRILYERLDIG
+569 IGRDRILHERLDIG

-591 VHLLRK
+591 VQLLRR
-597 MLRKD
+597 MLRRD
-602 SYWKPLRH
+602 SYWKPLRQ
-610 LISINTV
+610 LISVNTV

-634 QNEQGQVGFLADL
+634 QNEQGQVGFLSDL

-662 IIGHSPTLCRHP
+662 IIGHSPTLCHHP
-674 FYRRLKQYIDNL
+674 FYKRLKHYIENIT
-686 WE
+686 EY